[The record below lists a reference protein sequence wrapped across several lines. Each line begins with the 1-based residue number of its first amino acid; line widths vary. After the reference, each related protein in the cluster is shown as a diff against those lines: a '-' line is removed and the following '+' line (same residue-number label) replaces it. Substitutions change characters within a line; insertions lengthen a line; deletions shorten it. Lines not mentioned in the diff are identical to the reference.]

1 MGLLGTAVQTPIVDL
16 SSFGLYFGAEDNT
29 TGTAFITSD
38 GSGYAHVDYAQ
49 VGGTAIAN
57 TGAMVAP
64 STRITNLFPL
74 TGVVSVNIRRGR
86 QRPDQYDDVGEM
98 TVVVNNQGDSTLAGQ
113 SDPDNNT
120 GRYKRLSTSGTAQV
134 YSSFLQ
140 PGMWGRWTWGGA
152 AGGSAVNM
160 FTGVLESVVPTDDI
174 WSQATYTFVDRMSV
188 IGRTKI
194 AAATIGMYGDT
205 GAQRINLILD
215 NGGLPNVINYNGVTT
230 IIYEQATQYSGSFR
244 DVKGFARR
252 LQRQQTG
259 DSALDS
265 VKQICDGE
273 AGRVFANRDGVVC
286 VYDRANLASRAGTVV
301 ATFSDT
307 SGTSGFGY
315 DEIQLNQ
322 AQDYIYN
329 EAIITYGSAITTKA
343 TLDASIAQYGER
355 SIEKEVKLL
364 EVGDQAAIAAF
375 YATNWGLP
383 KKAPVMVS
391 LETVGFT
398 AADFSTIAA
407 IDLGQSV
414 RVIRQ
419 QPGGRTFDGT
429 AVVEGIEV
437 DLTPESRRFTFYLS
451 ATDQTTITWP

>member
-1 MGLLGTAVQTPIVDL
+1 MGILGTAVQTPVIA
-16 SSFGLYFGAEDNT
+16 SNNFGLYFGAEDNT
-29 TGTAFITSD
+29 AGTAYTSSD

-74 TGVVSVNIRRGR
+74 TGIVSVNIRRGR
-86 QRPDQYDDVGEM
+86 QAPDQYDDVGEM
-98 TVVVNNQGDSTLAGQ
+98 TIVVNNQGDTGLAGQ
-113 SDPDNNT
+113 SDPDNNA
-120 GRYKRLSTSGTAQV
+120 GRYKRLTTVGTAQA
-134 YSSFLQ
+134 YGSFLQ
-140 PGMWGRWTWGGA
+140 PQMWGRWAWQPTS
-152 AGGSAVNM
+152 GSAVNL
-160 FTGVLESVVPTDDI
+160 FTGVLETVEPTDDL
-174 WSQATYTFVDRMSV
+174 WSQSTYTFVDRLSV

-194 AAATIGMYGDT
+194 SATTIGMYGDT

-215 NGGLPNVINYNGVTT
+215 NGGLPNVINYNGVQT
-230 IIYEQATQYSGSFR
+230 IVYEQATNYSGSFR

-252 LQRQQTG
+252 LDRQTIEN
-259 DSALDS
+259 SALDS
-265 VKQICDGE
+265 LKQICDGE
-273 AGRVFANRDGVVC
+273 AGRVFANRDGVIC
-286 VYDRANLASRAGTVV
+286 VYDRSNLASRAASIV

-307 SGTSGFGY
+307 SGTSGFAY
-315 DEIQLNQ
+315 DEIKINQ

-329 EAIITYGSAITTKA
+329 EAVITYGSAIITKA

-355 SIEKEVKLL
+355 SIEKEVKL
-364 EVGDQAAIAAF
+364 VSAGDQAALAAF

-383 KKAPVMVS
+383 KKSPVMIS
-391 LETVGFT
+391 LETIGFS
-398 AADFSTIAA
+398 ASDFATVAG

-429 AVVEGIEV
+429 AIVEGIEV

>member
-1 MGLLGTAVQTPIVDL
+1 MGLLGTAVVTPSIAAT
-16 SSFGLYFGAEDNT
+16 SFGLYFGAEDNT
-29 TGTAFITSD
+29 TGTAFVTSD
-38 GSGYAHVDYAQ
+38 GSGYAHVDYAT

-57 TGAMVAP
+57 TGAKVSP

-113 SDPDNNT
+113 SDPDNNA
-120 GRYKRLSTSGTAQV
+120 GRYKRLTTVGTAQA
-134 YSSFLQ
+134 YGSFLQ
-140 PGMWGRWTWGGA
+140 PGMWGRWAWQPTS
-152 AGGSAVNM
+152 GSAVNM
-160 FTGVLESVVPTDDI
+160 FTGVLETVEPTDDI
-174 WSQATYTFVDRMSV
+174 WSQSTYTFVDRMAI

-194 AAATIGMYGDT
+194 AAPTIGMFGDT

-215 NGGLPNVINYNGVTT
+215 NGGLPDVINFNGVQTV
-230 IIYEQATQYSGSFR
+230 IYEQATTYSGSFR

-252 LQRQQTG
+252 LDRQSTEN
-259 DSALDS
+259 SALDS
-265 VKQICDGE
+265 LKQICDGE

-286 VYDRANLASRAGTVV
+286 VYDRANLASRAGTIV

-307 SGTSGFGY
+307 ASTAGFGY
-315 DEIQLNQ
+315 DEIKLNQ

-329 EAIITYGSAITTKA
+329 EAIITYGSSITTKA
-343 TLDASIAQYGER
+343 TYDSSVAQYGER

-364 EVGDQAAIAAF
+364 NAGDQAAIATF
-375 YATNWGLP
+375 YATNWALA
-383 KKAPVMVS
+383 KKTPVVLS
-391 LETVGFT
+391 LETFGFT
-398 AADFSTIAA
+398 SADFSTVAA
-407 IDLGQSV
+407 IDLGQAV

-437 DLTPESRRFTFYLS
+437 DLTPQSRRFTFYLA
-451 ATDQTTITWP
+451 ATDQSTITWP